1 MSRSSKGFA
10 DFFPTAPSVLQQRKR
25 TRGTEDCGSQAPT
38 STRGGSSQH
47 YQSTSPR
54 TAQIEGK
61 VNQQQVS
68 NVKGDPEAVTNL
80 QVQEEGDGN
89 QGDLLNGIGSASSS
103 STASS
108 VFSGSNRAVHP
119 VYQHNPNHC
128 TSWTPLTHVDASP
141 SRDAMD
147 SPPQDRSGTAKA
159 AAAAAAELNSGDSGS
174 GINTKPMESPSALT
188 KEPARNLSARPAKGE
203 VKGEK
208 AQYDPFLDKKLSKN
222 EQRAAKPVHIPFG
235 QKDDD
240 PIPIDPRSRQPIHC
254 QRRKWRPT
262 PYYFRPYKYDEQTS
276 IGPGPPTRIVI
287 TGFDPLT
294 PASQIRRLFSDF
306 GEIGLISNETSKEN
320 GSSLGVCLV
329 TYKDRAATRYSPF
342 IPASEAAARAYK
354 ASRQGEQRVGVHRVF
369 VELDRDGSVG
379 RRAIDKATARQRP
392 KRLISDHVEVK
403 PRMETPIETPGPP
416 PTAPKGPSGKPSFR
430 PTAPS
435 RAQGEALQIS
445 AKPSLQRLVEE
456 RLVLD
461 QIKRDPYIFIAHCY
475 VPVLGSTL
483 SHLSRRLHGLR
494 HKEVRCDKT
503 GYYVVFED
511 SRRGE
516 EDAAHCHTMCHMK
529 PLFNYV
535 MNMELQQYGN
545 PKYERSPSPER
556 IQAEAREKAKHE
568 RRRQEEDMELEEEKK
583 QRAINLD
590 PVREMVEILR
600 REIQDKL
607 LQDVKL
613 RIVAPALYDYL
624 DPDRHVEK
632 RRRLNIDAPA
642 DMRRPGIHIDHV
654 ETTSLANTPETRQN
668 PGMLGRQPLGTSSL
682 NVTALPRIRKAIGN
696 KRGPI
701 AFSDERRKQKAPKK
715 PEVRSL
721 HHRLYQFQDDNDSDD
736 ERRTSITRDTEEQ
749 ESRPLSRM
757 SMSSVASDDDDD
769 DRMPQRPRLRNWH
782 STPQESIDDTVTGN
796 STPNGPEALYSD
808 SRDVV
813 IASIEKDAMAAPPST
828 KKRKRLLQE
837 LASRKK
843 QKEDDEL
850 FGTNKNDVAA
860 ISPPPDS
867 LREES
872 SVAEI
877 TPQVDS
883 SEAGL
888 TPEIDPDTTELR
900 EDLKKSAAKKTKM
913 RKKSKKQIFEE
924 REALKKE
931 QAKIQFE
938 ELLAKAPTIQEI
950 QPPQSPAIEDEPLRE
965 VEWDV
970 STGVPK
976 RTVEADPSLVLDL
989 DGWQSTVKDD
999 EDLAY
1004 LRRALSD
1011 KSTAPLSNVTLWAW
1025 KQKEIKALDRSGER
1039 GVIHAL
1045 TSIEGYFVPNSSGCA
1060 RTEGM
1065 KKILESEK
1073 SKYLPHRIKVQ
1084 KAREER
1090 EAKAKED
1097 PQLAAVEAATLA
1109 VAKSLSKSSS
1119 RTNRANNRRLVADIA
1134 AQKQV
1139 LAPSQSGEGD
1149 ALRFNQLKKRKKPVK
1164 FARSAI
1170 HNWGLYAEE
1179 NIAANEM
1186 IIEYVGEKVRQQ
1198 VADIRERQYL
1208 KSGIGS
1214 SYLFR
1219 IDDHTV
1225 IDATKRGGIAR
1236 FINHSCT
1243 PNCTAKIITVDRSKR
1258 IVIYALR
1265 DIGRDEEL
1273 TYDYKFEREWDSDDR
1288 IPCLCGSTGCK
1299 GFLN

>member
-1 MSRSSKGFA
+1 M
-10 DFFPTAPSVLQQRKR
+10 
-25 TRGTEDCGSQAPT
+25 
-38 STRGGSSQH
+38 
-47 YQSTSPR
+47 
-54 TAQIEGK
+54 
-61 VNQQQVS
+61 
-68 NVKGDPEAVTNL
+68 
-80 QVQEEGDGN
+80 
-89 QGDLLNGIGSASSS
+89 
-103 STASS
+103 
-108 VFSGSNRAVHP
+108 
-119 VYQHNPNHC
+119 
-128 TSWTPLTHVDASP
+128 
-141 SRDAMD
+141 
-147 SPPQDRSGTAKA
+147 
-159 AAAAAAELNSGDSGS
+159 
-174 GINTKPMESPSALT
+174 
-188 KEPARNLSARPAKGE
+188 
-203 VKGEK
+203 
-208 AQYDPFLDKKLSKN
+208 
-222 EQRAAKPVHIPFG
+222 
-235 QKDDD
+235 
-240 PIPIDPRSRQPIHC
+240 
-254 QRRKWRPT
+254 
-262 PYYFRPYKYDEQTS
+262 
-276 IGPGPPTRIVI
+276 I

-294 PASQIRRLFSDF
+294 PVNQIRRLFSDF

-320 GSSLGVCLV
+320 GSSLGVCLI
-329 TYKDRAATRYSPF
+329 TYKDRVATRHSSLLSAP
-342 IPASEAAARAYK
+342 EAAARAYK
-354 ASRQGEQRVGVHRVF
+354 ASRQGQQRIGVHRIS

-379 RRAIDKATARQRP
+379 RRAVDKATARQRP
-392 KRLISDHVEVK
+392 KRPPSEHVEVK
-403 PRMETPIETPGPP
+403 PKTETPVEIPGPP

-430 PTAPS
+430 PSALP
-435 RAQGEALQIS
+435 RAMGEVPQIS
-445 AKPSLQRLVEE
+445 PRSSLQHLVEE
-456 RLVLD
+456 KLILD

-475 VPVLGSTL
+475 VPVLGSTIP
-483 SHLSRRLHGLR
+483 HLSRRLHGLR

-503 GYYVVFED
+503 GYYIVFED

-556 IQAEAREKAKHE
+556 IQAEARDKAERE
-568 RRRQEEDMELEEEKK
+568 RRHQEEELELEEEKQ

-613 RIVAPALYDYL
+613 KIVAPALYDYL

-632 RRRLNIDAPA
+632 RRRLNIDAPT
-642 DMRRPGIHIDHV
+642 DVRRPGIHIDHV
-654 ETTSLANTPETRQN
+654 EPTSHGGTPDTRQ
-668 PGMLGRQPLGTSSL
+668 GSAMLSRQPLGTSSL
-682 NVTALPRIRKAIGN
+682 NVTALPRIRKAVGT
-696 KRGPI
+696 KRGNI
-701 AFSDERRKQKAPKK
+701 VFTDERRKQKVPKK

-721 HHRLYQFQDDNDSDD
+721 HHRLYQFQDDNESDD

-757 SMSSVASDDDDD
+757 SISSAASDDDEEQILSKS
-769 DRMPQRPRLRNWH
+769 RQRNRI
-782 STPQESIDDTVTGN
+782 STPQESIDDIMTGN
-796 STPNGPEALYSD
+796 STPNELELTYSD
-808 SRDVV
+808 ARDLI
-813 IASIEKDAMAAPPST
+813 IASIEKDSVTTTPST

-843 QKEDDEL
+843 QKEDHDL
-850 FGTNKNDVAA
+850 FGLNKNDVAA

-867 LREES
+867 FREES
-872 SVAEI
+872 SVAEV
-877 TPQVDS
+877 TPQVDG

-888 TPEIDPDTTELR
+888 TSEIDPDTADHGA
-900 EDLKKSAAKKTKM
+900 DLKKGAAKKTKSK
-913 RKKSKKQIFEE
+913 KKSKKQIFEE

-931 QAKIQFE
+931 QAKVQFE
-938 ELLAKAPTIQEI
+938 ELLAKAPKIQELK
-950 QPPQSPAIEDEPLRE
+950 PPQTPELEEEALRE

-989 DGWQSTVKDD
+989 DGWQSTIKDD
-999 EDLAY
+999 EDLEY
-1004 LRRALSD
+1004 LRQALND
-1011 KSTAPLSNVTLWAW
+1011 KSTAPLGNISLWAW

-1039 GVIHAL
+1039 GVVHAS
-1045 TSIEGYFVPNSSGCA
+1045 TKIEGYFVPNPSGCA
-1060 RTEGM
+1060 RTEGT

-1097 PQLAAVEAATLA
+1097 PQVAATDAVNLV
-1109 VAKSLSKSSS
+1109 VAKGLSKSSS

-1265 DIGRDEEL
+1265 DIGRGEFSMD
-1273 TYDYKFEREWDSDDR
+1273 
-1288 IPCLCGSTGCK
+1288 C
-1299 GFLN
+1299 